1 MMTEETNVQVRW
13 KEDMAFEGIDSVGRV
28 VLFDAAPEVG
38 GQDKGFRP
46 LEMLLLAMAGCTAMD
61 TILILKKMRQKV
73 TDFVVHVSAN
83 RAAEHPKVYT
93 NIVLEYVIKGTHLS
107 KRRVK
112 TAIELSTSKYCPAIA
127 MLRQAASITTTY
139 RIVEE

>member
-61 TILILKKMRQKV
+61 TILILKKMR
-73 TDFVVHVSAN
+73 
-83 RAAEHPKVYT
+83 
-93 NIVLEYVIKGTHLS
+93 
-107 KRRVK
+107 
-112 TAIELSTSKYCPAIA
+112 
-127 MLRQAASITTTY
+127 
-139 RIVEE
+139 